1 METIFISIAAYQ
13 DPQLLDTMK
22 SALDNSVYPDRIYFG
37 VALQYYNKPD
47 LSGFKNTKTISY
59 DPDTRPG
66 IVRVRHNISRLLYDS
81 QSYYLQIDSHYT
93 FAPGWDEELIKWFKH
108 ISSESGTDKIMLLPL
123 EPYPDGIMTS
133 KFKLQL
139 EDSESGTLV
148 VHPHPVN
155 GKQKQY
161 EDYHEICF
169 ARVGQ
174 IFFPGSYVDN
184 VGFDPYSHT
193 IQEIS
198 YFSYR
203 TIMSGY
209 RVFQLNK
216 AILWQEDSEYYKAV
230 WSGKDAEDTYR
241 DPNRFKSGAVED
253 AIHTW
258 HEMSLAWIYN
268 DFSKYAVPNPAI
280 TPEKFWEMQG
290 DLDGYKASKSYFDKL
305 IYNNL

>member
-13 DPQLLDTMK
+13 DPQLVDTMK
-22 SALDNSVYPDRIYFG
+22 SAVDNAVFPERIHFG
-37 VALQYYNKPD
+37 LALQYYDKPD
-47 LSGFKNTKTISY
+47 LSGFNNTKTISY

-66 IVRVRHNISRLLYDS
+66 IVRVRHNISRLLYS
-81 QSYYLQIDSHYT
+81 NQSYYLQIDSHYT
-93 FAPGWDEELIKWFKH
+93 FAPGWDEELITWFKQ
-108 ISSESGTDKIMLLPL
+108 ISSEAGTDKIMLLPL

-133 KFKLQL
+133 KFNMHL
-139 EDSESGTLV
+139 EDSRSGTLV
-148 VHPHPVN
+148 AHPHPVN
-155 GKQKQY
+155 GKQKEY
-161 EDYHEICF
+161 KDYHEICF

-174 IFFPGSYVDN
+174 IFFPGSYVHD

-193 IQEIS
+193 IQEIP

-216 AILWQEDSEYYKAV
+216 TILWQEDSEYYKSV
-230 WSGKDAEDTYR
+230 WSGKNAEETYK
-241 DPNRFKSGAVED
+241 DPNRFKSDAVED

-268 DFSKYAVPNPAI
+268 DFSKYAIRNAI
-280 TPEKFWEMQG
+280 MTPEKFWEMQG
-290 DLDGYKASKSYFDKL
+290 DLDGYKAARSYFDRL
-305 IYNNL
+305 IHNNL